1 MAEYHIRAS
10 RWLED
15 HGLEI
20 EAFQHAAAGN
30 DIERAERIIQG
41 KGIPLHFRGA
51 VAAMLGWLASLP
63 KAVLDARP
71 SLCVRYA
78 TLSLVTGQTTGV
90 EEKLQAAEAAFAA
103 ALQGAEPDNK
113 TRDLIGQIAA
123 ARATLALTRYQ
134 PEAMITQARR
144 ALEYLPP
151 DNYFSRIRAIW
162 TLGFAYQVQGD
173 RAAAGQAYTEAI
185 AISEASGNIRMAIVA
200 TISLGGIQEF
210 ENHLYQAAETFRSG
224 LQLAGDHPQPF
235 ENEAHLGLARIFY
248 QWNDL
253 EAAEQHGQQAL
264 QLARQ
269 YDRVIDRY
277 IISEVF
283 LARLKVARGD
293 VAGAA
298 AMLAETEQSVRQNN
312 FVHRIAEV
320 AAAQV
325 LVLLRQGDLA
335 AAAHLAET
343 HELPISRA
351 RVLLAQGDP
360 SAALALLS
368 PLRRQ
373 MEAKGWQDERLKVII
388 LQAVA
393 HHVHGEKDKAVQLLS
408 DALALAEPNGFI
420 RIFVDEGEP
429 MRMTI
434 SDFRLAIE
442 KQPRGQDHKLLGYV
456 DKLLAA
462 FAQPAAMPQSKIE
475 NPKSKMVEAL
485 SQRELEVLQ
494 LVAQGL
500 SNREIGERLF
510 LALDTVKGHNRSI
523 YGKLQVQRRTEA
535 IARARE
541 LGLL

>member
-1 MAEYHIRAS
+1 
-10 RWLED
+10 
-15 HGLEI
+15 
-20 EAFQHAAAGN
+20 
-30 DIERAERIIQG
+30 
-41 KGIPLHFRGA
+41 
-51 VAAMLGWLASLP
+51 VAAILGWLASLP
-63 KAVLDARP
+63 KTVLDARP

-78 TLSLVTGQTTGV
+78 TLSLVAGQTTGV
-90 EEKLQAAEAAFAA
+90 EEKLQAAEAALAA

-123 ARATLALTRYQ
+123 SRATLALTRYQ
-134 PEAMITQARR
+134 PEAMITEARR

-151 DNYFSRIRAIW
+151 DSLFSRIRAIW

-185 AISEASGNIRMAIVA
+185 AISQASGNIRMTIVA
-200 TISLGGIQEF
+200 TISLGAIQEF

-248 QWNDL
+248 EWNDL
-253 EAAEQHGQQAL
+253 EAAEQHGQQGL

-277 IISEVF
+277 ILSEVF
-283 LARLKVARGD
+283 LARLKLARGD

-298 AMLAETEQSVRQNN
+298 AILAETVQSVRQNN
-312 FVHRIAEV
+312 FVHRISEV

-335 AAAHLAET
+335 AAAQLAKT
-343 HELPISRA
+343 HELPISQA

-368 PLRRQ
+368 PLRQQ
-373 MEAKGWQDERLKVII
+373 MEAKGWQDERLRVMV

-393 HHVHGEKDKAVQLLS
+393 HHAHGQRDKAVQLLS
-408 DALALAEPNGFI
+408 DALSLAEPGGFI
-420 RIFVDEGEP
+420 RLFVDEGEP
-429 MRMTI
+429 MRMTL
-434 SDFRLAIE
+434 SDFRLSIE
-442 KQPRGQDHKLLGYV
+442 KQPRGQDHKLFGYV

-462 FAQPAAMPQSKIE
+462 FAQPVALPQSKIE
-475 NPKSKMVEAL
+475 NPNSRMPEPL

-500 SNREIGERLF
+500 SNSEIGERLF
-510 LALDTVKGHNRSI
+510 LALDTVKGHNRNI

-535 IARARE
+535 IARGRE